1 MRRSFHTRLK
11 RLEDQMQDN
20 VVTNA
25 LRQAQTGPSEGLG
38 ERLLDTI
45 CSMKTRKHQDAM
57 LDALGEHELAA
68 LMRPGEAAYMDTLP
82 AAELLALA
90 EGDPE
95 AQRRIE
101 TGYKRW
107 RRDQGL

>member
-1 MRRSFHTRLK
+1 
-11 RLEDQMQDN
+11 MQDI

-25 LRQAQTGPSEGLG
+25 LRQARTGSPEGLG
-38 ERLLDTI
+38 ERLLDTL

-57 LDALGEHELAA
+57 LDALEAHELAA

-82 AAELLALA
+82 DVELLALA
-90 EGDPE
+90 VGEPE
-95 AQRRIE
+95 AQRRCE